1 MRRNSALQLVGL
13 TLFLGVLASPQA
25 APARQTTALTL
36 PSLPSSNVFL
46 PPVTNSPCGASE
58 TTTCLDLN
66 LTQRRVTLFN
76 DGVKVKTYP
85 VAVGKAGWETP
96 TGNFKVEHKYR
107 NPTWKNP
114 FNGSIIPGGD
124 PYNPLGK
131 RWMGFWTDGKNWA
144 GFHGTPNRA
153 SVGSAASHGCVR
165 MYGEDIAELFD
176 QVDVGTTVIVR
187 R

>member
-1 MRRNSALQLVGL
+1 MRRYSLVPFVGL
-13 TLFLGVLASPQA
+13 ALAAGVLASAKATFA
-25 APARQTTALTL
+25 AETTALTL
-36 PSLPSSNVFL
+36 PALPSANVFL
-46 PPVTNSPCGASE
+46 PSTTNSPCGASE
-58 TTTCLDLN
+58 TTSCLDLN

-76 DGVKVKTYP
+76 NGIKVKSYP

-96 TGNFKVEHKYR
+96 TGKFKVEHKYR

-124 PYNPLGK
+124 PENPLGR
-131 RWMGFWTDGKNWA
+131 RWLGFWTDGTNWA

-153 SVGSAASHGCVR
+153 SVGRAASHGCVR

-176 QVDVGTTVIVR
+176 QVAVGSTVIVR